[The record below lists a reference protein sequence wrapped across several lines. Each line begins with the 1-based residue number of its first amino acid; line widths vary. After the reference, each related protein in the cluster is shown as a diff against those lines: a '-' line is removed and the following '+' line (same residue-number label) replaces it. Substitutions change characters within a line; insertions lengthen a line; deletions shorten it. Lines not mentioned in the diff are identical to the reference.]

1 NTVGDVLPG
10 ATNTICTNMYAS
22 RAIEL
27 SGTGLTYDV
36 HDVRIRYADKGL
48 YLSMGSSGLMNV
60 SHSQI
65 GYATLGL
72 FANTAKY
79 NARNVLLYD
88 LITAVNAGNLTTNAG
103 ENVTFHRNGSLKSSS
118 SSSIVQCL
126 TNCMIISVTNNVAY
140 VGQNNTSNLVDTGI
154 FQTVA
159 SG

>member
-1 NTVGDVLPG
+1 
-10 ATNTICTNMYAS
+10 
-22 RAIEL
+22 
-27 SGTGLTYDV
+27 
-36 HDVRIRYADKGL
+36 
-48 YLSMGSSGLMNV
+48 
-60 SHSQI
+60 SQI
-65 GYATLGL
+65 GYGTFGL

-159 SG
+159 SGTRYLATNSPSRDAGTTNINATLLVDLGKRTTYPPVSLASSISSFTTLAPA